1 MLGFSTGQLLVI
13 LGACSVM
20 MKPSDMVKIART
32 AGRMTGRAVGR
43 LIVARRQLDEI
54 LGQSAATQ
62 VHKELK
68 DAMTQI
74 DSIRYEVQ
82 NLSRLNPGH
91 FNMKQHNTG
100 TAEAG
105 TSNASDSP
113 VTKPEEFR
121 HQIRS
126 IIREEIEGF
135 CRTRSDSTQN
145 FASTTEARKVD
156 VANEHTSLKSKDMKM
171 AGTGLTNLHSQ
182 AMTYAKLSEAPGLK
196 AGSSL
201 SGNYQE
207 QFKESNGLLNV
218 LPISAESAGLL
229 PSRSDFAWQRSP
241 TTQNPIQRHLSR
253 LIPNTTL
260 TSQAAA
266 SMSPVT
272 ALLAGTAAPPAPARL
287 SRPSVGFPT
296 LLPGSGRAALAV
308 ECSSRPQKKATKHHM
323 KTRPKKTQPWDIKRR
338 PTQYPPLPQ
347 LPPDWTLVDAEEA
360 PAPILEL
367 AGAAAAPAPTD

>member
-68 DAMTQI
+68 DAMTQL

-82 NLSRLNPGH
+82 NLSRFSPGQ
-91 FNMKQHNTG
+91 FNMRQHNTG
-100 TAEAG
+100 MAEAS
-105 TSNASDSP
+105 TSDASDVS

-121 HQIRS
+121 HEIRN
-126 IIREEIEGF
+126 IIREEMESF
-135 CRTRSDSTQN
+135 LKTRSDSTQN
-145 FASTTEARKVD
+145 FACTAEARKVGVVD
-156 VANEHTSLKSKDMKM
+156 DHTSLKSKDMKTVD
-171 AGTGLTNLHSQ
+171 TGLTNLHSQ
-182 AMTYAKLSEAPGLK
+182 AMTYARLSEAPGLK
-196 AGSSL
+196 TGSSL

-229 PSRSDFAWQRSP
+229 PSRSGGP
-241 TTQNPIQRHLSR
+241 TGSDLVLEAVLEAEVAENAKYFV
-253 LIPNTTL
+253 
-260 TSQAAA
+260 SQ
-266 SMSPVT
+266 P
-272 ALLAGTAAPPAPARL
+272 
-287 SRPSVGFPT
+287 
-296 LLPGSGRAALAV
+296 
-308 ECSSRPQKKATKHHM
+308 H
-323 KTRPKKTQPWDIKRR
+323 D
-338 PTQYPPLPQ
+338 Q
-347 LPPDWTLVDAEEA
+347 LPKE
-360 PAPILEL
+360 
-367 AGAAAAPAPTD
+367 